1 MVVSLFR
8 RSRSTSLSLALFGL
22 STMLTPLTHAETIT
36 VFAAASLNNAL
47 SDIGKAFEAS
57 HPGDKV
63 NYSFASSSLLAK
75 QIEQGAPAAVFV
87 SADQQWMDYLQ
98 NKNLIDAKSRTN
110 LLANTLVLISPSTA
124 PMRTV
129 ALAPAAPW
137 AKSFQGHLCMGTP
150 DSVPAGIYGKQA
162 LTKLGLWP
170 DLQSHVVATQD
181 VRASLSFVERGEC
194 DLGVVYKTDAEISK
208 AVHILAEFPATAHDP
223 IIYPA
228 ALLPTNS
235 KTATAFL
242 NYLGSPDAQAIF
254 RRYGFSPAH

>member
-1 MVVSLFR
+1 MAVALFR
-8 RSRSTSLSLALFGL
+8 SPRLSALCLGMSALLTSAA
-22 STMLTPLTHAETIT
+22 HAETIT

-47 SDIGKAFEAS
+47 TDIAKVFETS
-57 HPGDKV
+57 RPGDKV

-98 NKNLIDAKSRTN
+98 NKNLIDAKSRIN
-110 LLANTLVLISPSTA
+110 LLGNTLVLISPIAA
-124 PMRTV
+124 PARTV
-129 ALAPAAPW
+129 ALAPSAPW

-162 LTKLGLWP
+162 FTKLGLWP

-208 AVHILAEFPATAHDP
+208 VVRIIAEFPAASHDP

-228 ALLPTNS
+228 ALLPDSS
-235 KTATAFL
+235 KTAAAFL
-242 NYLGSPDAQAIF
+242 NYLSSPDAQAIF
-254 RRYGFSPAH
+254 RHYGFSPIH